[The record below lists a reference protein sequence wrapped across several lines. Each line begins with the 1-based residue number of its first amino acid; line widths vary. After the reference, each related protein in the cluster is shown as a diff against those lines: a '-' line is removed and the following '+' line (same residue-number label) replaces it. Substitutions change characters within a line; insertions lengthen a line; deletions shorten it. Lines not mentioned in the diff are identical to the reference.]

1 MEGDRC
7 QRLKRKVTAL
17 RTTFTRKEKQ
27 KMGFLEFCILFK
39 GKGGGRE
46 EGGQGGRNWVGE
58 KVKSER
64 KRGIEKPRKWG
75 GAKRAKRKN

>member
-39 GKGGGRE
+39 GKGEGGRK
-46 EGGQGGRNWVGE
+46 GGRAEGIGLE
-58 KVKSER
+58 KR
-64 KRGIEKPRKWG
+64 
-75 GAKRAKRKN
+75 

>member
-27 KMGFLEFCILFK
+27 KMGILEFCILFK
-39 GKGGGRE
+39 GKGRD
-46 EGGQGGRNWVGE
+46 GGRNWVGE

-64 KRGIEKPRKWG
+64 KRGIGKPRKWG